1 MQNKKN
7 ILLLQPQAFSGRGQT
22 GLSFNP
28 ALNKSNRTTNN
39 KHNAYE
45 TYSSN
50 YRMSWL
56 MTRKD
61 HLPGVVLLALPNAL
75 TVQDNVE
82 TDANSSP
89 DDHFSS
95 HIPATI
101 KLLSIA

>member
-1 MQNKKN
+1 
-7 ILLLQPQAFSGRGQT
+7 
-22 GLSFNP
+22 
-28 ALNKSNRTTNN
+28 
-39 KHNAYE
+39 
-45 TYSSN
+45 
-50 YRMSWL
+50 

-75 TVQDNVE
+75 TDQDNVE